1 MKVYSL
7 EQVVILRYV
16 IERMRILVVED
27 EKKMASFLKR
37 GLTEAGYAV
46 DVAGSAM
53 SAETLISENV
63 FDLLIFDVM
72 LPDSNGFDLARQIR
86 QTGFDGPILF
96 LTAMGSTRDKV
107 RGLDSGGDMYM
118 TKPFAFEELLA
129 QVRALLRRK
138 STSQASVLDFG
149 GVRMDLL
156 RREVKRESQRLTLT
170 PKEFS
175 LLEYF
180 LRNPERPISRTEL
193 TEHVWDIHFDPGSN
207 VVDVY
212 IKTLRKKLDE
222 VSPKKLI
229 HTVVGVGYVL
239 KTE

>member
-1 MKVYSL
+1 
-7 EQVVILRYV
+7 
-16 IERMRILVVED
+16 MRLLVVED
-27 EKKMASFLKR
+27 EKKMSSFLKR
-37 GLTEAGYAV
+37 GLTEGGYAV
-46 DVAGSAM
+46 DVAATAM
-53 SAETLISENV
+53 SAETLISENTY
-63 FDLLIFDVM
+63 DLLIFDVM

-96 LTAMGSTRDKV
+96 LTAMSSTRDKV

-118 TKPFAFEELLA
+118 TKPFAFEELLD

-138 STSQASVLDFG
+138 SSTQSSVLDFG
-149 GVRMDLL
+149 GIRMDLL
-156 RREVKRESQRLTLT
+156 RREVKRDSQKIVLT

-175 LLEYF
+175 LLEYL

-239 KTE
+239 KCD

>member
-1 MKVYSL
+1 
-7 EQVVILRYV
+7 
-16 IERMRILVVED
+16 
-27 EKKMASFLKR
+27 
-37 GLTEAGYAV
+37 
-46 DVAGSAM
+46 
-53 SAETLISENV
+53 
-63 FDLLIFDVM
+63 
-72 LPDSNGFDLARQIR
+72 
-86 QTGFDGPILF
+86 
-96 LTAMGSTRDKV
+96 
-107 RGLDSGGDMYM
+107 MYM

-138 STSQASVLDFG
+138 SSTQSSVLDFG
-149 GVRMDLL
+149 GIRMDLL
-156 RREVKRESQRLTLT
+156 RREVKRDSQKIVLT

-175 LLEYF
+175 LLEYL

-239 KTE
+239 KCD

>member
-1 MKVYSL
+1 
-7 EQVVILRYV
+7 
-16 IERMRILVVED
+16 MRLLVVED
-27 EKKMASFLKR
+27 EKKMSSFLKR
-37 GLTEAGYAV
+37 GLTEGGYAV
-46 DVAGSAM
+46 DVAATAM
-53 SAETLISENV
+53 SAETLISENTY
-63 FDLLIFDVM
+63 DLLIFDVM

-96 LTAMGSTRDKV
+96 LTAMSSTRDKV

-138 STSQASVLDFG
+138 SSTQSSVLDFG
-149 GVRMDLL
+149 GIRMDLL
-156 RREVKRESQRLTLT
+156 RREVKRDSQKIVLT

-175 LLEYF
+175 LLEYL

-239 KTE
+239 KCD